1 MNLEIL
7 LAISG
12 FPESNLDS
20 SVSDQ
25 EVNING
31 YSILRNRN
39 ILRDRNRNGR
49 NIFSNSIENVFFY
62 LLISNVNPIS
72 IGTFYRQPNV
82 NTFLETFFIDLKH
95 IDLHKNDIYFLRY
108 FNINLLLNDKFIL
121 KENQSLDFRNL
132 SSP

>member
-95 IDLHKNDIYFLRY
+95 IDLHKNDVYFLRY